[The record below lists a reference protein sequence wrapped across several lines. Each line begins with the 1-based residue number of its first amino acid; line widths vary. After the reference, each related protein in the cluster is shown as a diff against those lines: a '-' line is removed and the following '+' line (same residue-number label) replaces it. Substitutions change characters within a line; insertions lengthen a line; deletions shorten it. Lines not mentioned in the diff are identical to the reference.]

1 MIHPAQKKIA
11 SIQYGD
17 SAIEFAIEPRL
28 TDTPKVLIKVHPDC
42 RVVAHA
48 PPLASDDEIIRAVKK
63 RARWIHRQMRY
74 FEDQRK
80 DILPRRYVSG
90 ESHFYLG
97 RRHVLKVHEA
107 PRSTPEVK
115 LLRGILEIKTRTPQS
130 EKIRSLLFDWYKTK
144 AREVFDRRLEEVLP
158 QTLWV
163 KEKTADKTIIYANP
177 MGQLLA
183 KRTINDQSAFGKSTQ
198 RMHRLCIAT

>member
-144 AREVFDRRLEEVLP
+144 ARSVRP
-158 QTLWV
+158 QTGGSASTNALG
-163 KEKTADKTIIYANP
+163 KRKTADKTIIYANP